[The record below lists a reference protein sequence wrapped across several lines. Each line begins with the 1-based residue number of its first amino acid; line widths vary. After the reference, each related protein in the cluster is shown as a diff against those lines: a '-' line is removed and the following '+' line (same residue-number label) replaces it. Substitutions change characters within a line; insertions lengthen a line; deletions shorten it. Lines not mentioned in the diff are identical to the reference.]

1 MEGSSPT
8 LPSTHPLQLPARIR
22 PDTFFFLTNRDVQTD
37 LRAGEGDTAAQES
50 GNKLFWVLAVTTS
63 PKSLEPLTGSQ
74 SKVSQLGRE
83 LPAGPSHTE
92 ESPSCLLLSLSDG
105 QVVSSYIFNQALLG
119 IVGIQSA
126 FSTGSHRRHFP

>member
-1 MEGSSPT
+1 M
-8 LPSTHPLQLPARIR
+8 
-22 PDTFFFLTNRDVQTD
+22 
-37 LRAGEGDTAAQES
+37 AQES

-63 PKSLEPLTGSQ
+63 PRPLEPLTGSQ

-83 LPAGPSHTE
+83 LPAGPSPTE

-105 QVVSSYIFNQALLG
+105 QVVSSCIFNQALLG

-126 FSTGSHRRHFP
+126 FST